1 MKFDET
7 DIRVIRSLQRDART
21 NFADIAGKCGVSVDT
36 IIKRFQRLKKTGI
49 IKGTTILLDPRHLGL
64 ECVASLEIGVDP
76 KQVDEIVN
84 SLREEPGVIFC
95 TPSVGMQNVFAI
107 VALGNVNELNALIE
121 RAKAHTDVKV
131 VTTSIWAEDILL
143 CPENFELEGLKE
155 AAP

>member
-21 NFADIAGKCGVSVDT
+21 NFANIAGECEVSVDT
-36 IIKRFQRLKKTGI
+36 IIKRFQRLKKTGVV
-49 IKGTTILLDPRHLGL
+49 KGTTILLDPRHLSL

-76 KQVDEIVN
+76 KRVDEVMD
-84 SLREEPGVIFC
+84 SLRGEPGVIFC

-121 RAKAHTDVKV
+121 RTKAHTDVKV
-131 VTTSIWAEDILL
+131 VTTSWRDSKGPRRDGRDRREDR
-143 CPENFELEGLKE
+143 EN
-155 AAP
+155 AHR